1 MDHICSEHMPG
12 YRRDLGCSY
21 WRRASTSI
29 TTTITYDRGC
39 DGHCY
44 GVILGVSVAGCV
56 FLCLIWFSYKR
67 FRSSCKAKHY
77 HPSAVLAENHVNPHQ
92 LRHQSSRNELFP
104 RSVENNDSFTASFF
118 TAPPASVQMAALPT
132 AQTIMSASNSST
144 QHKFCGNCGASLNV
158 GNKFCVNC
166 GAEINSL
173 VRHS

>member
-1 MDHICSEHMPG
+1 
-12 YRRDLGCSY
+12 
-21 WRRASTSI
+21 
-29 TTTITYDRGC
+29 
-39 DGHCY
+39 
-44 GVILGVSVAGCV
+44 
-56 FLCLIWFSYKR
+56 
-67 FRSSCKAKHY
+67 
-77 HPSAVLAENHVNPHQ
+77 VLAENHVNPHQ
-92 LRHQSSRNELFP
+92 LRHQSNRNELFP

-144 QHKFCGNCGASLNV
+144 QHKFCANCGASLNV